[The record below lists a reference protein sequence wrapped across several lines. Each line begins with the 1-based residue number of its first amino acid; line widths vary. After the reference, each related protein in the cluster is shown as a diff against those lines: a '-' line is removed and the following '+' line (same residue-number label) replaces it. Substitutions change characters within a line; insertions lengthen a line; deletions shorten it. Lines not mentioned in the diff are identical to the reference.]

1 MKILARLGTNK
12 KRTDVM
18 VVPHKGMRQTG
29 LALYPQKT
37 QGIKTAS
44 KKNKDGNINVKV
56 FLLNTIFLEKSSSN
70 FDISPSS
77 HKKARQVLRLFPFSV
92 EEFIDLEDLFLS
104 EVKRL
109 LCDFI
114 KTGKCTGS
122 MKKMIDT
129 SIKLQ
134 SIFGDMSH
142 HKTFFKKVLSC
153 QSIPKLRCQ

>member
-1 MKILARLGTNK
+1 MKIHARLGTNK

-18 VVPHKGMRQTG
+18 VAPKGMKQEA
-29 LALYPQKT
+29 LALYHQNT
-37 QGIKTAS
+37 QGIQATLNKTR
-44 KKNKDGNINVKV
+44 DGNINVKV
-56 FLLNTIFLEKSSSN
+56 FLLNTKLLEKSSSN
-70 FDISPSS
+70 FDISLSS

-142 HKTFFKKVLSC
+142 HKTFFNKVLSC
-153 QSIPKLRCQ
+153 KSIPKLICQ

>member
-1 MKILARLGTNK
+1 MKIHARLGTNK

-18 VVPHKGMRQTG
+18 VAPKGMKKEA
-29 LALYPQKT
+29 LALYHQNT
-37 QGIKTAS
+37 QGIKATL
-44 KKNKDGNINVKV
+44 NKTRDGNINVKV
-56 FLLNTIFLEKSSSN
+56 FLLNTKLLEKTSSN

-92 EEFIDLEDLFLS
+92 DEFIDLEDLFLS

-109 LCDFI
+109 LCDFN

-134 SIFGDMSH
+134 SMFGDMSY
-142 HKTFFKKVLSC
+142 HKTFFNKVLLC
-153 QSIPKLRCQ
+153 KSIPKLKCQ

>member
-1 MKILARLGTNK
+1 MKIHARLGTNK

-29 LALYPQKT
+29 LTLYPQKR
-37 QGIKTAS
+37 QGIKATL
-44 KKNKDGNINVKV
+44 KKNKDGNINVQV
-56 FLLNTIFLEKSSSN
+56 FLMNTIFLEKSSSN
-70 FDISPSS
+70 FDISPLS
-77 HKKARQVLRLFPFSV
+77 HKKAKEILRLFPFSV

-114 KTGKCTGS
+114 KTGTCVGS

-134 SIFGDMSH
+134 TIFGDMSH
-142 HKTFFKKVLSC
+142 HNFFFNKVLSC
-153 QSIPKLRCQ
+153 KSVPKLRCQ